1 MTMGPTIAE
10 SETAVS
16 GRDGPADPPP
26 APAVLDVHDVTVAY
40 HRKPVLWDVDL
51 RIDRPCLAGIVGPN
65 GAGKSTL
72 FSVVAGRAQPT
83 EGTVVFD
90 GKSLAGVSP
99 HRVVERGIG
108 VTFQVARI
116 FDGLTLHENVLTAV
130 LVHRK
135 KIRSM
140 FRRVSGMRD
149 AHQKADETLELV
161 GLAHLRDQDCSVLS
175 HGDRKALEIAIALAS
190 EPRMLLLDEPTAGMS
205 VNERTSVVA
214 LLTRL
219 GHDLGMTILFTEHDM
234 DMVLNFAD
242 RITCVVRGRV
252 IADGT
257 PAEIKADPQVRA
269 AYLGRSVDGDD
280 HAA

>member
-1 MTMGPTIAE
+1 MALLEVRDLKRHYG
-10 SETAVS
+10 AVKAV
-16 GRDGPADPPP
+16 DG
-26 APAVLDVHDVTVAY
+26 
-40 HRKPVLWDVDL
+40 VDL
-51 RIDRPCLAGIVGPN
+51 TVEQGEVRAVIGPN

-90 GKSLAGVSP
+90 GKSLAGVPP

-116 FDGLTLHENVLTAV
+116 FDGLTLHDNVLTAV

-135 KIRSM
+135 QIRSM
-140 FRRVSGMRD
+140 VRRVSRMRD
-149 AHQKADETLELV
+149 AHTKADETLEMV
-161 GLAHLRDQDCSVLS
+161 GLGHLRDQDCAVLS

-190 EPRMLLLDEPTAGMS
+190 DPRLLLLDEPTAGMS
-205 VNERTSVVA
+205 VSERMSVVA
-214 LLTRL
+214 LLSQL

-234 DMVLNFAD
+234 DMVLSFAD

-252 IADGT
+252 VADGT
-257 PAEIKADPQVRA
+257 PAEIKANKEVRA
-269 AYLGRSVDGDD
+269 AYLGRSVEEAADDG
-280 HAA
+280 A